1 MKGGQVPS
9 TIGWLAVAV
18 AAGALVGLMIGHWS
32 SVAAWLH
39 RCVEDPVVPPPTEH
53 DSTVDD
59 RLGRT
64 S

>member
-1 MKGGQVPS
+1 MPS

-18 AAGALVGLMIGHWS
+18 ATGSLVGLTIGHWS
-32 SVAAWLH
+32 VVAAWLH
-39 RCVEDPVVPPPTEH
+39 RCVEDPVGRARGGEPAAPLDE
-53 DSTVDD
+53 